1 LSRPNPETLGSAPA
15 AAVPPRRRVEEADMG
30 RVLVAVLAT
39 GALLALS
46 IPAAAQ
52 SQALNFSLGYFT
64 VKGEDARVDDDVL
77 LADLGSS
84 IPLLF
89 EVSDFNGASAGV
101 EWLAGL
107 NDWLEAGVGIGF
119 YRRTVPSVYATLTRP
134 GGAEIEQDLR
144 LRVVPVTATVRILP
158 LGRSA
163 VQPYVGGGI
172 GVLSWR
178 YSETGEF
185 VDSFTFEIFR
195 ARYTESGVSL
205 GPIVLGGLR
214 AALDDWIVGGELRY
228 QGGEGE
234 LPVGGT
240 DGFLGSRID
249 LGGYTFSVTFGR
261 RF

>member
-1 LSRPNPETLGSAPA
+1 MIAAVAVACA
-15 AAVPPRRRVEEADMG
+15 AAG
-30 RVLVAVLAT
+30 HAT
-39 GALLALS
+39 
-46 IPAAAQ
+46 PAAAQ

-89 EVSDFNGASAGV
+89 EINDFNGASVGV

-107 NDWLEAGVGIGF
+107 NDWLEAGVGAGF

-144 LRVVPVTATVRILP
+144 LRVAPFTATIRVLP
-158 LGRSA
+158 FGRAA
-163 VQPYVGGGI
+163 VQPYIGGGV

-195 ARYTESGVSL
+195 ARYTQSGVAI
-205 GPIVLGGLR
+205 GPVVLGGLR
-214 AALDDWIVGGELRY
+214 AALDDWLVGAELRY